1 VFAVPSRQAL
11 RKFHMMSFGPFT
23 GPGGSDVQGY
33 LAVNGNTFISNYSVS
48 DQMTPPS
55 GPDVW
60 INTHNRSVTSR
71 DDFVVCGDL
80 TFVSGAVMG
89 GGNLVYTG
97 ADSVIGEP
105 LASVYAPGV
114 IKRVSECPV
123 NFDDAR
129 ERLRE
134 LSRGLATLTRTG
146 TSVIEYTQLQLVGT
160 LTGLNVFRVSAS
172 DLLTITDIS
181 LELPRLTSWTTVVI
195 NVMFDDDYTG
205 PYRDPSG
212 TADED
217 RTKATDIN
225 MVAFGKAGLF
235 ENTSFVSR
243 VLWNF
248 PYAATMNVSYVGF
261 RGSILAP
268 DAGKCVVAS

>member
-1 VFAVPSRQAL
+1 
-11 RKFHMMSFGPFT
+11 MMSFGSFT

-33 LAVNGNTFISNYSVS
+33 LAVQGNTFISNYSVS
-48 DQMTPPS
+48 DQMAPPS
-55 GPDVW
+55 GHAVW
-60 INTHNRSVTSR
+60 MDTHNRSVTNR
-71 DDFVVCGDL
+71 DDFVVCGNL

-97 ADSVIGEP
+97 EGSVIGEP
-105 LASVYAPGV
+105 LASVYPPGV
-114 IKRVSECPV
+114 IKRVPECPV

-160 LTGLNVFRVSAS
+160 LTGLNVFRLSAS

-205 PYRDPSG
+205 PFRDPSG
-212 TADED
+212 ILDGD
-217 RTKATDIN
+217 RTKARDVH

-235 ENTSFVSR
+235 ENVSFVPR
-243 VLWNF
+243 ILWNF
-248 PYAATMNVSYVGF
+248 PYAVTMNVSYVGF

-268 DAGKCVVAS
+268 DAGECLRV